1 MSSDFGKNIKVTV
14 FGQSHSDAIGVVVDG
29 LPAGESIDMEKLQRF
44 MSRRAPGGS
53 DYVTKRLEADEPV
66 ILSGLL
72 DGVTCGAPLCAVIEN
87 KDVRSKDYD
96 KIRDIPRPSH
106 ADYPAYVKY
115 EGFNDIRGG
124 GHFSGRMTAPLCF
137 AGAVCKQILERRGVF
152 VGAHIAAIGMAE
164 DELFGPVHVSEA
176 ELAAV
181 GAKAFPVINNKAA
194 ELMIKEI
201 EAAAG
206 KLDSIGGVVECA
218 VVGLP
223 AGLGEPMFDGIENRL
238 AAAIFGIPAVKGI
251 EFGAGFAA
259 AKMRGSENN
268 DPYYYKDGKV
278 RTLTNN
284 HGGILGGITTGM
296 PVILR
301 AAFKPTPS
309 IGIEQNSV
317 KLSEKV
323 NSTVKIEGRHDP
335 CIVPRAV
342 VAVEAVTAIVLLDI
356 LYCGGN

>member
-1 MSSDFGKNIKVTV
+1 MSSDFGKNIKVTI
-14 FGQSHSDAIGVVVDG
+14 FGQSHSEAIGVVIDG
-29 LPAGESIDMEKLQRF
+29 LPAGETIDMEKLQKF
-44 MSRRAPGGS
+44 MSRRAPGS
-53 DYVTKRLEADEPV
+53 SEYVTQRQEKDVPV

-72 DGVTCGAPLCAVIEN
+72 NGVTCGAPLCAIIEN

-96 KIRDIPRPSH
+96 KFCNIPRPSH

-152 VGAHIAAIGMAE
+152 TGAHIAAIGAAE
-164 DELFGPVHVSEA
+164 DDLFGPVRVNAA
-176 ELAAV
+176 ELNAL
-181 GAKAFPVINNKAA
+181 GEKAFPTINDKAA
-194 ELMIKEI
+194 EQMKKEI

-206 KLDSIGGVVECA
+206 KQDSIGGVVECA
-218 VVGLP
+218 AAGMP
-223 AGLGEPMFDGIENRL
+223 AGIGEPMFGGVENRL

-251 EFGAGFAA
+251 EFGAGFSA
-259 AKMRGSENN
+259 AKKRGSENN
-268 DPYYYKDGKV
+268 DPYYFEDGNVK
-278 RTLTNN
+278 TLTNN
-284 HGGILGGITTGM
+284 HGGIIGGITTGM

-301 AAFKPTPS
+301 VAFKPTPS

-317 KLSEKV
+317 KLSEKT
-323 NSTVKIEGRHDP
+323 NSTIKIEGRHDP

-342 VAVEAVTAIVLLDI
+342 VAVEAVTAIVLLDLLI
-356 LYCGGN
+356 GGVN